1 MPRPRR
7 SDLSQ
12 RSRNAIRL
20 RNATNNTTEEE
31 KEIARERCRLRMA
44 RLRASQT
51 EEQREARRQTE
62 RLALRNRR
70 ASQTA
75 CVALKSVGE
84 IGTDTRDFT
93 IRSLHFKYEKQST
106 KSYSRNYKK
115 KTSEIIRFPKN
126 PERRKIW
133 FSIFG
138 MEDNENFP
146 KYAEICSDH
155 FHPSDIVTKPYG
167 NRYLRADADPDLNAP
182 FFPDPSCS
190 SSRSTASVSPPSP
203 WSPPRSS
210 G

>member
-31 KEIARERCRLRMA
+31 KEIARERCRLRMV

-70 ASQTA
+70 TYQTA

-84 IGTDTRDFT
+84 IDTHQSPKLFGDF
-93 IRSLHFKYEKQST
+93 LHL
-106 KSYSRNYKK
+106 
-115 KTSEIIRFPKN
+115 
-126 PERRKIW
+126 
-133 FSIFG
+133 
-138 MEDNENFP
+138 
-146 KYAEICSDH
+146 
-155 FHPSDIVTKPYG
+155 V
-167 NRYLRADADPDLNAP
+167 
-182 FFPDPSCS
+182 
-190 SSRSTASVSPPSP
+190 
-203 WSPPRSS
+203 
-210 G
+210 